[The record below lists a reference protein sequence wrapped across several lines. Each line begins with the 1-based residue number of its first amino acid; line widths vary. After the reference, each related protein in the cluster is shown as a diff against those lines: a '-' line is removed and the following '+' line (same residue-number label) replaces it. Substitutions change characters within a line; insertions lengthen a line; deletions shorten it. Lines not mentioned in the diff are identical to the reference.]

1 MEALKVLV
9 VFTAFVILFIALQT
23 LFSFRVPKNGI
34 LPNFL
39 IAVSSDE
46 MYVHLRIFSYR
57 PLVLE
62 LAADVLNHVMKS
74 LLMYFGPEGPCFS
87 KKLTHIFFAKFV
99 NRLWKFLL
107 SSSWS
112 LIEIRIILIIK

>member
-34 LPNFL
+34 LPSFL
-39 IAVSSDE
+39 IAVSSNE

-74 LLMYFGPEGPCFS
+74 LLMYFEPEEPCF
-87 KKLTHIFFAKFV
+87 
-99 NRLWKFLL
+99 
-107 SSSWS
+107 
-112 LIEIRIILIIK
+112 